1 MLVVKMYLDKTP
13 TKQKSGKTSRR
24 ILLRESYRENGKVN
38 KRTIANLSQA
48 PDVII
53 DAIGMALK
61 NGIRL
66 EANAD
71 NKSIFDLLES
81 EQGLTVGAVYTLNKI
96 SKILGIEQSLGTSR
110 EAKLSLWMVLARLIS
125 PGSKLATVRLAKT
138 HAACDVLGL
147 DSFNE
152 DDLYKALDWLG
163 EKQPKIEKKL
173 FKRRYKNRT
182 PTLYLYDVTS
192 SYLEGK
198 KNDFAAYGYN
208 RDKKKGKMQIVIGL
222 LTDDDGWPV
231 SVTVYEG
238 NTRDPNTFHDQIIKL
253 SEDFGVK
260 RVVMVGDRGMIKT
273 AQIEQIMDAEYNYIT
288 AITKPQIKTLLNTG
302 AIQME
307 LFTEELFEVI
317 YDSVRYI
324 MKKNPVRA
332 KEIRSTRE
340 SKLSRIREKIDEK
353 NIYLEEHPGAVVE
366 VAMRDVS
373 TQISKLKVK
382 NFAFVEAKDR
392 TLSLQIDY
400 LALEEVSTLDGCY
413 VIKTDVPAKLADTET
428 IHARY
433 KDLAKVETAF
443 RMMKTVELE
452 IRPLHLRN
460 ALRTRAH
467 AFIVML
473 AYMISKYLNIKWK
486 DVDATVEE
494 GVKEL
499 SSIQIMKVKIKNESA
514 TVIPEPRPFGKMLLK
529 RLSVRLPKTIRSR
542 GVAVD
547 TRKKISKE

>member
-1 MLVVKMYLDKTP
+1 MYLDKTP
-13 TKQKSGKTSRR
+13 TKQKNGKTSRR

-38 KRTIANLSQA
+38 KRTIANLSRA

-53 DAIGMALK
+53 DAIETALK

-66 EANAD
+66 EANAN
-71 NKSIFDLLES
+71 NKSIFDLLEA
-81 EQGLTVGAVYTLNKI
+81 EQGLTVGAVYTLNKV
-96 SKILGIEQSLGTSR
+96 SKTLGIEQSLGTSR

-192 SYLEGK
+192 SYLEGT
-198 KNDFAAYGYN
+198 KNDYAAYGYN

-222 LTDDDGWPV
+222 LTDDEGWPV
-231 SVTVYEG
+231 SVSVYEG
-238 NTRDPNTFHDQIIKL
+238 NTRDPNTFFDQANKL
-253 SEDFGVK
+253 ANDFGVK

-273 AQIEQIMDAEYNYIT
+273 AQIEQLKDKQYNYIT
-288 AITKPQIKTLLNTG
+288 TITKPQIKTLLDAG

-307 LFTEELFEVI
+307 LFTKELFEV
-317 YDSVRYI
+317 YYENVRYI

-332 KEIRSTRE
+332 KEIETSRD
-340 SKLSRIREKIDEK
+340 SKLDCINDKIDEK
-353 NIYLEEHPGAVVE
+353 NRYLVEHPGAIEE
-366 VAMRDVS
+366 VALREVNAK
-373 TQISKLKVK
+373 ISKLKVDK
-382 NFAFVEAKDR
+382 FASVEAQDR
-392 TLSLQIDY
+392 VLTLQIDY
-400 LALEEVSTLDGCY
+400 LKLEEISALDGCY
-413 VIKTDVPAKLADTET
+413 VIKTDVPSTTADTET
-428 IHARY
+428 VHMRY
-433 KDLAKVETAF
+433 KDLAKVEAAF
-443 RMMKTVELE
+443 RTMKTVELE

-473 AYMISKYLNIKWK
+473 AYMISKHLDIKWK

-499 SSIQIMKVKIKNESA
+499 ATINIMKFKIMNESA
-514 TVIPEPRPFGKMLLK
+514 TVIPEPRPFGKMLLE
-529 RLSVRLPKTIRSR
+529 RLGLRLPKTIKSR
-542 GVAVD
+542 GVTVD